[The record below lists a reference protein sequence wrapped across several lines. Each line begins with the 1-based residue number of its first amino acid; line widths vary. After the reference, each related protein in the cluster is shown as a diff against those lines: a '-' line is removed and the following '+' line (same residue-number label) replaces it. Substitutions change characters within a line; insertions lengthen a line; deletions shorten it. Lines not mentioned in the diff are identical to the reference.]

1 MKKLRNVLIILVVLS
16 ILYGQR
22 ENIISLFDNKEE
34 VVFKNEVINTGIDTS
49 KVKDAALRK
58 ELAGYYKVIYY
69 NADQGGQETYTLHFN
84 GACTWAYMGNYKK
97 GYYTIIKG
105 SILTMTLRGNT
116 GLIVETFER
125 DKYGRWSKGN
135 AYLSKVEK

>member
-16 ILYGQR
+16 VLYGQR
-22 ENIISLFDNKEE
+22 KNIMPLFDNQEE
-34 VVFKNEVINTGIDTS
+34 AVIRNEVINTSIDTS

-58 ELAGYYKVIYY
+58 ELAGYYNVVYY

-97 GYYTIIKG
+97 GYYTITKD

-125 DKYGRWSKGN
+125 NEYGRWAKGN
-135 AYLSKVEK
+135 AYLSKVGN